1 MSRKNNEKKEQQ
13 RQHVECLLESD
24 LSVAEW
30 CRRYGIAKQTMY
42 AWISLFAKTEPALF
56 GGQENIV
63 DSSKRRWLES
73 TRLNIK
79 ASRQLAVRPAAGVVI
94 VDTLYEKPAPAEPHL
109 RTATQP
115 TETPHAISVS
125 LSGACVSI
133 PPGSDESDISAVLK
147 AVAGL

>member
-1 MSRKNNEKKEQQ
+1 MSRKDREKKEQQ
-13 RQHVECLLESD
+13 RQHVERLLESD

-30 CRRYGIAKQTMY
+30 CRRYGIARQTMY
-42 AWISLFAKTEPALF
+42 AWISLFAKTEPELF
-56 GGQENIV
+56 GGKENIV

-94 VDTLYEKPAPAEPHL
+94 VDTLYEKPTPVESHR

-115 TETPHAISVS
+115 TATPDTISVS
-125 LSGACVSI
+125 LRGAYVSI
-133 PPGSDESDISAVLK
+133 PPGSAESDISPVLK